1 MQNRQIL
8 FLEAALMVLAAHS
21 IACNKA
27 TSSPVP
33 AAQTPKTD
41 ANPMDIRTAAELL
54 SQLKIGEPQWAEVGT
69 SQTVPARIEVDDR
82 GTTRVGSSMMG
93 RISSLYVHEGEMVK
107 RGQLLAIL
115 NSPGLSDSQLVL
127 LKALSQR
134 QLAQRALERAQLLL
148 KADVIGTAELQRRE
162 AEVAQATLD
171 IDAARNQLEVLG
183 MTPEGIAELE
193 KTRAINSVSRI
204 LATSDGVVLEHNI
217 RLGQVIQPAD
227 TVFEIADL
235 STVWLVADVPEQDA
249 GELQTGLTVDG
260 EVSAFPGSP
269 IHGTLTFVSATVNPE
284 TRTIRARMNVS
295 NLAGR
300 YKPAMLATM
309 TVRARA
315 ERRQL
320 IPASAVV
327 REDDRPHIFVQ
338 TSDETF
344 QLRPVSLGDEHGNRR
359 VLLDGVRG
367 GEKIVLDGAF
377 HLNNERLR
385 RLLRATEGQ

>member
-1 MQNRQIL
+1 MQNQRIV
-8 FLEAALMVLAAHS
+8 FLKAALIALAAFGV
-21 IACNKA
+21 ACNKA
-27 TSSPVP
+27 ASSPVT
-33 AAQTPKTD
+33 AAQAPKAN
-41 ANPMDIRTAAELL
+41 ANPMEIRTDAELL
-54 SQLKIGEPQWAEVGT
+54 GQLKIGEPQWAEVGT
-69 SQTVPARIEVDDR
+69 SQTVAARIEVNDR

-93 RISSLYVHEGEMVK
+93 RISSLYVHEGEAVK

-134 QLAQRALERAQLLL
+134 QLAQRALDRAQLLL

-171 IDAARNQLEVLG
+171 IDAARDQLEVLG
-183 MTPEGIAELE
+183 MTAESIAELE

-235 STVWLVADVPEQDA
+235 LTVWLVADVPEQDA
-249 GELQTGLTVDG
+249 GALQPGLAVDG
-260 EVSAFPGSP
+260 EIAAFPGSP
-269 IHGTLTFVSATVNPE
+269 IHGTLDFVSATVNPE
-284 TRTIRARMNVS
+284 TRTIRARMTVS
-295 NLAGR
+295 NPAGR

-327 REDDRPHIFVQ
+327 REDDRPHIFIQ
-338 TSDETF
+338 TAPETF
-344 QLRPVSLGDEHGNRR
+344 QLRPASLGDEHGSRR

-367 GEKIVLDGAF
+367 GEKMVLDGAF

-385 RLLRATEGQ
+385 RLLRASEGQ